1 MTAREHLNTL
11 VDDFA
16 ATLQS
21 YNSVDPDKGIS
32 PVDAF
37 FIYRLLLGRN
47 PDPIIEL
54 PDLVASTQTFREF
67 LTGVLNSPEFSRS
80 SRFFPP
86 NRLLMAEVEDFRFW
100 FNTSDRDMGV
110 PMALGV
116 YEPSAV
122 ALVKRLVRPGMC
134 CLDIGAQ
141 TGYFTCLMASL
152 VGE

>member
-1 MTAREHLNTL
+1 MAAKKQVNTL
-11 VDDFA
+11 VDDF
-16 ATLQS
+16 TSILRS
-21 YNSVDPDKGIS
+21 YSHTDHDKRIG
-32 PVDAF
+32 PADAF

-54 PDLVASTQTFREF
+54 PHLVASTQTFRQL

-86 NRLLMAEVEDFRFW
+86 DRLLMAEVEEFRFW

-116 YEPSAV
+116 YEPRTV
-122 ALVKRLVRPGMC
+122 ELV
-134 CLDIGAQ
+134 
-141 TGYFTCLMASL
+141 
-152 VGE
+152 